1 MEPNARKIK
10 VLHLI
15 ESGGMYGAENV
26 ILNLSVEMQ
35 KSEIYEPIV
44 GCIIQNSR
52 EVPTLCDIASKR
64 GIQTELFKIKNSR
77 LPVDYIRFIRKLK
90 AIGTDII
97 HSHGYKPS
105 VFAYVAGKIIRTS
118 VTATCHLWYVDEQA
132 PLKMRMMIRLER
144 AIYRRFPM
152 VFAVSPAIR
161 ELLLAAGVSSN
172 RTHVVNNGIPLRV
185 SPARDDTEKQR
196 VASQFGLEAG
206 DICVVNTG
214 RLTHQ
219 KSQRTIIDAAR
230 LLINRGRYFKFV
242 IAGEG
247 ELRDE
252 LERHIVE
259 EGLEDAVQLVGFTDQ
274 ISDLLSIATVFVL
287 PSRDEGMPISLLEAV
302 AHRVPV
308 VTTNVGAIES
318 LIKDKI
324 SGLLIRSGR
333 PADLAAAIEEIVDHQ
348 EQSKSLT
355 ERAYELLVSGYSSAA
370 MFKEYDHY
378 YQLIVRG
385 GSDS

>member
-1 MEPNARKIK
+1 
-10 VLHLI
+10 
-15 ESGGMYGAENV
+15 MYGAENV
-26 ILNLSVEMQ
+26 ILNLAEEMQ
-35 KSEIYEPIV
+35 NSEIYEPIV
-44 GCIIQNSR
+44 GCIVQDSR
-52 EVPTLCDIASKR
+52 EVPTLCDNASNR
-64 GIQTELFKIKNSR
+64 GIRTELFLIKNAR
-77 LPVDYIRFIRKLK
+77 LPVDYIRFVRQLK
-90 AIGTDII
+90 AIGADII

-105 VFAYVAGKIIRTS
+105 VFAYFAGKIIATP

-132 PLKMRMMIRLER
+132 PLKMRVMIRLER
-144 AIYRRFPM
+144 AVYRRFPM

-172 RTHVVNNGIPLRV
+172 RTHVVNNGIPLHV
-185 SPARDDTEKQR
+185 FPVRDDSEKQR

-219 KSQRTIIDAAR
+219 KSQKTIIDAASVLR
-230 LLINRGRYFKFV
+230 NRGRFFKFV

-259 EGLEDAVQLVGFTDQ
+259 EGLEDAIQLVGFTDR
-274 ISDLLSIATVFVL
+274 IFDLLSIATVFVL

-308 VTTNVGAIES
+308 VATNVGAIES
-318 LIKDKI
+318 LIQDKV
-324 SGLLIRSGR
+324 SGR
-333 PADLAAAIEEIVDHQ
+333 HIGPDSPADLAAVIEEIVDHQ
-348 EQSKSLT
+348 EQSKSFT
-355 ERAYELLVSGYSSAA
+355 ERAYELLASGFSSAA
-370 MFKEYDHY
+370 MFEEYDHY
-378 YQLIVRG
+378 YQLILRE
-385 GSDS
+385 GSNL